1 MYGIFVRTVSYL
13 RRYCRHVPNFLRFR
27 TADEGLFLCLVLNV
41 PNIWHLAHLAMDLFK
56 AEIKFSPYFHFGH
69 YFFILPLLVPKI
81 KNRSIL
87 ISIVSL
93 LTKNSIRDKQNAL
106 LAQ

>member
-1 MYGIFVRTVSYL
+1 M
-13 RRYCRHVPNFLRFR
+13 
-27 TADEGLFLCLVLNV
+27 CLVLNV